1 VAVAAVVLALVGAF
15 AALWLLTPST
25 ADAGRRVTSLLSAE
39 GADATA
45 ALPVPDRVGLA
56 VVATEDQRFFSHGG
70 VDPIAIGRVTVGRV
84 LNNGD
89 QGGATLDQQLAKLLY
104 TPTSSGPWAEVEQV
118 VLAVKLDHRYSKSDI
133 LRMYL
138 DAAYFGHGYYG
149 VADAARGY
157 FGTTPDRLTW
167 GQASMLAG
175 VLPAP
180 TAYDPVAHLDLAR
193 QRERHVLDRL
203 VAVGR
208 LSSKDAAAAY
218 AEPLRLAAGPAAL
231 PTQR

>member
-1 VAVAAVVLALVGAF
+1 
-15 AALWLLTPST
+15 
-25 ADAGRRVTSLLSAE
+25 
-39 GADATA
+39 
-45 ALPVPDRVGLA
+45 
-56 VVATEDQRFFSHGG
+56 
-70 VDPIAIGRVTVGRV
+70 
-84 LNNGD
+84 
-89 QGGATLDQQLAKLLY
+89 
-104 TPTSSGPWAEVEQV
+104 
-118 VLAVKLDHRYSKSDI
+118 
-133 LRMYL
+133 
-138 DAAYFGHGYYG
+138 